1 MEKIIQLPIF
11 VTRENDWFVACC
23 PILDIATQ
31 GESENEAKENMKELI
46 QEYMSD
52 PDTYKP
58 PLDVIISTSVSMTTI
73 PVKIDYAPKTSAT
86 ASA

>member
-58 PLDVIISTSVSMTTI
+58 PLDVIISSSVTMTAI